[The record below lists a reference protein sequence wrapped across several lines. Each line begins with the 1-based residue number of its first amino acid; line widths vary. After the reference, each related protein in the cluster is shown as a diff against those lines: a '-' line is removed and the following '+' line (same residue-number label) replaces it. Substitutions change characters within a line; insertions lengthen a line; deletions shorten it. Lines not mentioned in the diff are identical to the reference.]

1 MNRIRHPGVV
11 VGAAALL
18 LAAVA
23 PVSAQSLFA
32 TRGLGVP
39 APAVDARAASLG
51 GIGIGLIGFH
61 TSLVNPAEI
70 AGVTRRG
77 VSAALQ
83 PVSSRVSIEG
93 EADGLNGTRFPLMRV
108 IYPFGER
115 TVGSVAYGSY
125 LEQSWAVVTE
135 SEAVIGDQT
144 INVTDLLR
152 SDGGVAQLRVG
163 VAYSVSQTF
172 AVGVAGG
179 LLTGNVERAAARRFS
194 GDTTGTIRNF
204 EERLRWT
211 YLAPMASVGVRWDVA
226 GMFRLS
232 ASALVGGQLEATA
245 QAGDAEDRSYGAP
258 LEFVVGGSARLSPI
272 LTANAGAAWNRHPDV
287 GGGVETDETVRVGG
301 GLEYQGM
308 RSGTR
313 TYPIRLGARWAQ
325 LPYYLQDES
334 AATEW
339 AAGLGVGF
347 RLGDPTN
354 PAALV
359 DVGIERGARNGLEST
374 RVTGGVS
381 EQLWRLTFS
390 LSLFGN

>member
-1 MNRIRHPGVV
+1 MNRTRHLGAAA
-11 VGAAALL
+11 GAAALL
-18 LAAVA
+18 LVTVV

-39 APAVDARAASLG
+39 APAVDARSAALG
-51 GIGIGLIGFH
+51 GIGVGLIGFH

-83 PVSSRVSIEG
+83 PISSRVDADGAS
-93 EADGLNGTRFPLMRV
+93 DGLNGTRFPLMRV

-125 LEQSWAVVTE
+125 LEQSWGVVTE
-135 SEAVIGDQT
+135 SEAIIGDQT
-144 INVTDLLR
+144 ISVTDLLR

-163 VAYSVSQTF
+163 AAYSVSPSF

-211 YLAPMASVGVRWDVA
+211 YFAPMASVGLRWDVA
-226 GMFRLS
+226 GMFRIG
-232 ASALVGGQLEATA
+232 ASAMIGGELEARA

-258 LEFVVGGSARLSPI
+258 LEFAAGASAQVSPI
-272 LTANAGAAWNRHPDV
+272 LTANAGAAWNRHPSV
-287 GGGVETDETVRVGG
+287 GGDVESAETLRVGG

-308 RSGTR
+308 RSGMR
-313 TYPIRLGARWAQ
+313 TYPVRLGARWAQ
-325 LPYYLQDES
+325 LPYYLQDET
-334 AATEW
+334 APTEW
-339 AAGLGVGF
+339 AAGVGVGF
-347 RLGDPTN
+347 RLGDPAS

-359 DVGIERGARNGLEST
+359 DIGVERGGRSGLESS
-374 RVTGGVS
+374 RVPGGVS
-381 EQLWRLTFS
+381 EQLWRFTVS

>member
-1 MNRIRHPGVV
+1 MNRTRYLGAAA
-11 VGAAALL
+11 GAAALL
-18 LAAVA
+18 LATAA
-23 PVSAQSLFA
+23 PSAAQSLFA
-32 TRGLGVP
+32 TRGLGLP
-39 APAVDARAASLG
+39 APAVDARSAALG
-51 GIGIGLIGFH
+51 GIGVGLIGFH
-61 TSLVNPAEI
+61 ASLVNPAEI

-83 PVSSRVSIEG
+83 PISSRVNADGVS
-93 EADGLNGTRFPLMRV
+93 DGLNGTRFPLMRV

-125 LEQSWAVVTE
+125 LEQSWGVVTE
-135 SEAVIGDQT
+135 SEAIIGDQT
-144 INVTDLLR
+144 IGVTDLLR

-163 VAYSVSQTF
+163 AAYSVSPTF

-211 YLAPMASVGVRWDVA
+211 YLAPMASVGLRWDVA
-226 GMFRLS
+226 GMFRIG
-232 ASALVGGQLEATA
+232 ASAMIGGELEATA

-258 LEFVVGGSARLSPI
+258 LEFAAGASAQVSPI
-272 LTANAGAAWNRHPDV
+272 LTANAGAAWNRHPSV
-287 GGGVETDETVRVGG
+287 GGDVESAETLRVGG

-308 RSGTR
+308 RSGMR
-313 TYPIRLGARWAQ
+313 TYPVRLGARWAQ
-325 LPYYLQDES
+325 LPYYLQDET
-334 AATEW
+334 APTEW
-339 AAGLGVGF
+339 AAGFGVGF
-347 RLGDPTN
+347 RLGDPAS

-359 DVGIERGARNGLEST
+359 DIGVERGGRNGLDST
-374 RVTGGVS
+374 RVPGGVS
-381 EQLWRLTFS
+381 EQLWRFTFA

>member
-1 MNRIRHPGVV
+1 MTCIRNLGPAT
-11 VGAAALL
+11 AAALL
-18 LAAVA
+18 VLATAA
-23 PVSAQSLFA
+23 PASAQSLFA

-61 TSLVNPAEI
+61 TSLMNPAEI

-83 PVSSRVSIEG
+83 PVSSRINVDGAE
-93 EADGLNGTRFPLMRV
+93 DGLDGTRFPLMRV

-115 TVGSVAYGSY
+115 TVGSIAYGSY

-135 SEAVIGDQT
+135 SEALIGDQT
-144 INVTDLLR
+144 IGVTDLLR
-152 SDGGVAQLRVG
+152 SDGGIAQLRVG
-163 VAYSVSQTF
+163 AAYSVSPTF
-172 AVGVAGG
+172 AVGAAAG
-179 LLTGNVERAAARRFS
+179 LLTGNVERVAARRFS

-204 EERLRWT
+204 EDRLRWT
-211 YLAPMASVGVRWDVA
+211 YLAPMASVGVRWDIA
-226 GMFRLS
+226 GMFRLG
-232 ASALVGGQLEATA
+232 ASAMVGGDLEASA
-245 QAGDAEDRSYGAP
+245 AAGDAEDRSYGAP
-258 LEFVVGGSARLSPI
+258 LEFAAGASARVSPI
-272 LTANAGAAWNRHPDV
+272 LTANAAAAWNRHPEV
-287 GGGVETDETVRVGG
+287 GGTTETVETLRLGG

-308 RSGTR
+308 RSGMR
-313 TYPIRLGARWAQ
+313 TYPIRIGARWAQ
-325 LPYYLQDES
+325 LPYHLQGES
-334 AATEW
+334 APTEW
-339 AAGLGVGF
+339 AAALGVGF

-359 DVGIERGARNGLEST
+359 DVGLERGSRNGLEST
-374 RVTGGVS
+374 RVPGGVS